1 MAQTNLEGFFDFEA
15 FLIGVPEKY
24 ECRAGFEAHSAC
36 AQDSAVYCWV
46 SRPREKTV
54 SGLGHDE
61 G

>member
-54 SGLGHDE
+54 SG
-61 G
+61 